1 MVGWNHWM
9 DVQFY
14 NKYFYKCIPENLSD
28 FIDSISK
35 LQELNGL
42 IQFEKLLENL

>member
-1 MVGWNHWM
+1 MGGWNQWM
-9 DVQFY
+9 DIQFY
-14 NKYFYKCIPENLSD
+14 NKYFYKCIPGNLSD

-42 IQFEKLLENL
+42 IQFEKL